1 MKKNNMKKNGK
12 QISTINENF
21 KIQKYTLDSNTTNS
35 ISLDLNSWVIPKY
48 EIEDL
53 QLLKKLQFQ
62 IKLFLFENINY
73 QIFKKSFIV
82 DLDIRFININL
93 PKKTY
98 YNLNI
103 TLHPINQKWKDIIF
117 QFEIDNLIL
126 KLQDF
131 IIDNQPFT
139 FTSTK

>member
-1 MKKNNMKKNGK
+1 MKKNGK
-12 QISTINENF
+12 QVTTVNENF
-21 KIQKYTLDSNTTNS
+21 KIQKYTLDVKTNNS
-35 ISLDLNSWVIPKY
+35 ISLDFNSWITPNY
-48 EIEDL
+48 EIEDFKIL
-53 QLLKKLQFQ
+53 QKLQFE
-62 IKLFLFENINY
+62 IKLFLFENLNY

-103 TLHPINQKWKDIIF
+103 TLHPINQNWKDIHF
-117 QFEIDNLIL
+117 QYEIDNLII
-126 KLQDF
+126 KLQNF
-131 IIDNQPFT
+131 IINNQPFT

>member
-1 MKKNNMKKNGK
+1 MKKNGK
-12 QISTINENF
+12 QVTTVNENF
-21 KIQKYTLDSNTTNS
+21 KIQKYTLDVKTNNS
-35 ISLDLNSWVIPKY
+35 ISLDFNSWIIPKY

-53 QLLKKLQFQ
+53 KLLQKLQFQ

-82 DLDIRFININL
+82 DLDIRIRNINL

-98 YNLNI
+98 YTLNI
-103 TLHPINQKWKDIIF
+103 TLHPINQQWKDINF
-117 QFEIDNLIL
+117 QLEIDNLIS
-126 KLQDF
+126 KLQNF

>member
-1 MKKNNMKKNGK
+1 MKTGK
-12 QISTINENF
+12 QITTINENF
-21 KIQKYTLDSNTTNS
+21 KITKYTLDSDKTNS
-35 ISLDLNSWVIPKY
+35 ISIDFYSWITPNY

-53 QLLKKLQFQ
+53 QLVKQLQFK

-82 DLDIRFININL
+82 DLDIRLRNINIPN
-93 PKKTY
+93 KKTY

-103 TLHPINQKWKDIIF
+103 TLHPIKQNWKDIYF
-117 QFEIDNLIL
+117 QSEIDNLIII
-126 KLQDF
+126 LQNF
-131 IIDNQPFT
+131 LIDNQPFI

>member
-1 MKKNNMKKNGK
+1 MKLIGK
-12 QISTINENF
+12 QITTINENF
-21 KIQKYTLDSNTTNS
+21 KIQKFTLDANTTNS
-35 ISLDLNSWVIPKY
+35 ISLDFNSWIIPKY

-53 QLLKKLQFQ
+53 KLLQKLQFQ

-93 PKKTY
+93 PKKTF

-103 TLHPINQKWKDIIF
+103 TLHPINQKWKDIHF
-117 QFEIDNLIL
+117 QYEIDNLII
-126 KLQDF
+126 KLQNF

>member
-1 MKKNNMKKNGK
+1 MRKIGK
-12 QISTINENF
+12 QITTINENF
-21 KIQKYTLDSNTTNS
+21 KIKKYTLDANTTNS
-35 ISLDLNSWVIPKY
+35 ISFDFNSWITPKY

-53 QLLKKLQFQ
+53 KILQKLQFQ

-82 DLDIRFININL
+82 DLDIRIRNINL

-103 TLHPINQKWKDIIF
+103 TLHPISQKWKDNIF
-117 QFEIDNLIL
+117 QYEIDNLIL
-126 KLQDF
+126 KLQNF

>member
-1 MKKNNMKKNGK
+1 MKKNGK
-12 QISTINENF
+12 QVTTVNENF
-21 KIQKYTLDSNTTNS
+21 KIQKYTLDVKTNNS
-35 ISLDLNSWVIPKY
+35 ISLDFNSWIIPKY
-48 EIEDL
+48 EIKDL
-53 QLLKKLQFQ
+53 KLLQKLQFQ

-103 TLHPINQKWKDIIF
+103 TLHPINQNWKDINF